1 MTSKLHTL
9 TIGATLLAI
18 GLTLVRGRRKA
29 RIKRPVFR
37 R

>member
-1 MTSKLHTL
+1 MTSKIHTL

-18 GLTLVRGRRKA
+18 GLTLVRGRR
-29 RIKRPVFR
+29 RSRTKRAIFR